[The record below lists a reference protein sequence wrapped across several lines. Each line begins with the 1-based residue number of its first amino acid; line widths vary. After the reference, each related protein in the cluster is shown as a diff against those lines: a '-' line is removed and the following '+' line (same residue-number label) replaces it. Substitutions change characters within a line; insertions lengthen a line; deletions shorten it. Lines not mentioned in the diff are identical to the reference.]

1 MTEFNFKVYKITA
14 AIPKGKVA
22 TYGQIA
28 AILGIPTAA
37 RAVGTALRNTPA
49 GLDIPCH
56 RVVNKAGAMAPG
68 EAFGGA
74 GNQRRLL
81 EEEGVVF
88 KPGGTID
95 MKRHLLQNKL

>member
-1 MTEFNFKVYKITA
+1 MTEFHLKVYEITA
-14 AIPKGKVA
+14 VIPKGKVA

-37 RAVGTALRNTPA
+37 RAVGTALRLTPP
-49 GLDIPCH
+49 GLEIPCH
-56 RVVNKAGAMAPG
+56 RVVNKSGAMAPG

-81 EEEGVVF
+81 EEEGVGF
-88 KPGGTID
+88 LHGGTID
-95 MKRHLLQNKL
+95 MKRYLWRI